1 VIDHVTVLYAITDD
15 WLKALG
21 HREDPRRQFT
31 DAEVITTALTAA
43 LYFGGQLERSRDF
56 LRATRLMPRMLSR
69 SRLNRRLHALGGL
82 LLQMFEQLGSVLKT
96 GNAGGQYLLDSFPVA
111 VCDNIRIRQ
120 ARLLRQEEFRGK
132 IASKR
137 RYFYGLRVH
146 VLTTADGLPVEFA
159 WLPGAANDTRG
170 LRALPLALPAG
181 SEIFLDAGYTDYLAE
196 DDALEAD
203 GVRLS
208 TLRKRGSRRRD
219 SFAEHWYK
227 KMTRQPVETVFSQI
241 TSLFPKQIHAVT
253 LAGFLLKLALFIF
266 AFTLAKAFI

>member
-1 VIDHVTVLYAITDD
+1 VIDHVTILYVIIDD

-21 HREDPRRQFT
+21 HREDPRRQFS
-31 DAEVITTALTAA
+31 DAEVMTAALTAA

-56 LRATRLMPRMLSR
+56 LRATRLMPLMLSR
-69 SRLNRRLHALGGL
+69 SRLNRRLHALSDL
-82 LLQMFEQLGSVLKT
+82 MLQMFNQLGLALKA
-96 GNAGGQYLLDSFPVA
+96 NNPGGQYLLDSFPVA
-111 VCDNIRIRQ
+111 ICDNIRIRQ

-137 RYFYGLRVH
+137 RYFYGLRLH
-146 VLTTADGLPVEFA
+146 VLTTAAGLPVEFA

-170 LRALPLALPAG
+170 LRVLPLALPVG
-181 SEIFLDAGYTDYLAE
+181 SEVFLDAGYTDYLSE
-196 DDALEAD
+196 DDAGAAD

-208 TLRKRGSRRRD
+208 TMRKRGSRRRD
-219 SFAEHWYK
+219 TFAEHWYK
-227 KMTRQPVETVFSQI
+227 KLTRQPVETVFSQL
-241 TSLFPKQIHAVT
+241 TSLFPKHIHAVT